1 MLVIYI
7 FRDPDLNPFKC
18 TTIPPCQK
26 LFSSEKSEKEHR
38 RSGRCKTFMCSK
50 CGDKF
55 KEKSIK
61 EAHDKICQEIFSEP
75 RTDAAV
81 VGEIDID
88 AGIDIDVGID
98 FNAGMDLDAGI
109 EILNQVDS
117 LMDLSDTS
125 FANLESIIFK
135 P

>member
-1 MLVIYI
+1 
-7 FRDPDLNPFKC
+7 
-18 TTIPPCQK
+18 
-26 LFSSEKSEKEHR
+26 
-38 RSGRCKTFMCSK
+38 MCSK

-75 RTDAAV
+75 CTDAAV

-98 FNAGMDLDAGI
+98 FNAGVDLDAGI